1 MVCTRY
7 LCGPA
12 DQMLAQWVLTIEWS
26 STGARW
32 LARLM
37 GSFFLLALRRPAKKN
52 IEEENTSSRWCLQ
65 TMVSKHQWL
74 GKAILLPNV
83 KSNCQLGEWIRG
95 KWSYFINPTL
105 DWGSELS
112 GLGTLDLSYFDSRWL
127 PTAWINSS
135 IISIHPFNP
144 FISNKPI
151 KFIQFVCFR
160 FGLNSTNPLP
170 PAIQPSIRMASIS
183 QATKR
188 YKGCESQVRSCGW
201 DLPSR
206 FQTWVE
212 NPPILRCEK
221 TGPVSEKTGKFDIIW
236 L

>member
-1 MVCTRY
+1 
-7 LCGPA
+7 
-12 DQMLAQWVLTIEWS
+12 MLAHWVLTWA
-26 STGARW
+26 STGAKW

-37 GSFFLLALRRPAKKN
+37 GSFFLLALIEGGQQKN
-52 IEEENTSSRWCLQ
+52 IEEKNTSSKNLLGGVFKPW
-65 TMVSKHQWL
+65 VSRHQWL
-74 GKAILLPNV
+74 GKVIPLPNV

-135 IISIHPFNP
+135 IVSIQSIQSIHFKQTNQ
-144 FISNKPI
+144 IHPI
-151 KFIQFVCFR
+151 FLLQIWFE
-160 FGLNSTNPLP
+160 LNQTH
-170 PAIQPSIRMASIS
+170 QPSSHPSFTRIC

-201 DLPSR
+201 DFLPPWDFPCRSR
-206 FQTWVE
+206 TWVYSTHPWISVRK
-212 NPPILRCEK
+212 NWTSFRKQGKSC
-221 TGPVSEKTGKFDIIW
+221 GKFEYIA
-236 L
+236 